1 MKKVRQTS
9 IKKASYL
16 IQPNDCRK
24 SVQGPSECD
33 CYSITAEYRFSTA
46 KTTCNGTPYP
56 GPKTGSTYAICS
68 TESSLFAS
76 VVSYF
81 AFSALLAFA

>member
-24 SVQGPSECD
+24 SVQGPSEVRLPLKKPF
-33 CYSITAEYRFSTA
+33 TQAQ
-46 KTTCNGTPYP
+46 
-56 GPKTGSTYAICS
+56 
-68 TESSLFAS
+68 
-76 VVSYF
+76 
-81 AFSALLAFA
+81 